1 MQDERNKDNQHNQ
14 EEDLEELV
22 ERYAQADIQVPVYT
36 EELSHTSERN
46 KIISL
51 QGHEY

>member
-1 MQDERNKDNQHNQ
+1 MQDERKNDSQRNQ

-36 EELSHTSERN
+36 
-46 KIISL
+46 
-51 QGHEY
+51 